1 MPAKLADLDQEQL
14 TEVETLEDHL
24 GVWVVAVEPKSRFA
38 NLTGDQLRRL
48 QEKEKEMGVILLA
61 YDRS

>member
-1 MPAKLADLDQEQL
+1 MPAKVADLDQREL
-14 TEVETLEDHL
+14 TEVEKLEDNL

-38 NLTGDQLRRL
+38 SLTNDQLHQL
-48 QEKEKEMGVILLA
+48 QEKEKEMGIILLA